1 MSGDFQVVAYAGY
14 QAEQEPLFLVRGDE
28 RLAVE
33 IRDRWREP
41 DARCF
46 RVDAGGRE
54 YLLRYRLPELEWT
67 VEESPKGASR

>member
-1 MSGDFQVVAYAGY
+1 VSAEFHVVAYAGY

-28 RLAVE
+28 RVAVE

-46 RVDAGGRE
+46 RVDAGGE
-54 YLLRYRLPELEWT
+54 GYLLRCRLPELEWT
-67 VEESPKGASR
+67 VEKR